1 MCAVPEG
8 SQEPLQ
14 QKGLTAQH
22 VSGGQQQAELEQ
34 AAYGKRQKLANWKE
48 EVAQARGCSDNAIII
63 TAFSLFFSQTEH
75 FREFRLKSKINTH
88 GVIQPQNNE

>member
-1 MCAVPEG
+1 MCAVLEG

-14 QKGLTAQH
+14 QKGLTAQR
-22 VSGGQQQAELEQ
+22 VSGGQQQ
-34 AAYGKRQKLANWKE
+34 AAYGKRQKLAIWKE

-75 FREFRLKSKINTH
+75 FRDFRLKSKINHETLM
-88 GVIQPQNNE
+88 V